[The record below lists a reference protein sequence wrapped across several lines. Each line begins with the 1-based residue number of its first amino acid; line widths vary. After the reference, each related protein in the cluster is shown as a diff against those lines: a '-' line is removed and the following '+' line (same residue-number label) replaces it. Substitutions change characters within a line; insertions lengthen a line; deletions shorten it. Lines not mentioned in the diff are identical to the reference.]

1 MPSVDSKPR
10 PPEIDHRKAILSLR
24 WLLIILASY
33 LTLFTHVGTAEFGVV
48 FGFAV
53 VFSVSNAAFTF
64 VPRLRF
70 LEQRVQKGIAILDV
84 VFVSAT
90 LYFLRTPDTYLYL
103 AFLAVYLLAVVWRDL
118 RLVLFSL
125 FVVSVLFGVFNYL
138 RLFRVELD
146 LNLNVEQFL
155 TMALFFVVSIFY
167 VFLSERLTQDAV
179 LSNTIFEEKR
189 IAEVILEIT
198 GALSSSL
205 NSDEVLFEF

>member
-1 MPSVDSKPR
+1 MPPVDLKPKAH
-10 PPEIDHRKAILSLR
+10 EIDHRKAILSLR

-33 LTLFTHVGTAEFGVV
+33 LTLFSYIGTEQFSPVFGTAI
-48 FGFAV
+48 A
-53 VFSVSNAAFTF
+53 FSLSNVALTF
-64 VPRLRF
+64 VRRRDF
-70 LEQRVQKGIAILDV
+70 LETRVQRGIAVLDIL
-84 VFVSAT
+84 FVSAT

-155 TMALFFVVSIFY
+155 TMALFFVVSIFT
-167 VFLSERLTQDAV
+167 FFFQS
-179 LSNTIFEEKR
+179 
-189 IAEVILEIT
+189 
-198 GALSSSL
+198 G
-205 NSDEVLFEF
+205 